1 MTALLNWIKKV
12 FSLPDF
18 PVGAVYIA
26 GLSKVGSQNPITS
39 VHRTLAG
46 FFIADPLS
54 GLVYD
59 VQFDTICKITSDF
72 LASQFIGLSLYDDLE
87 EMISR
92 VQHRYF
98 GDSRRALIVILR
110 DVATRLR
117 ELPSQTTNLS

>member
-1 MTALLNWIKKV
+1 MPN
-12 FSLPDF
+12 F
-18 PVGAVYIA
+18 PVGAVHIA
-26 GLSKVGSQNPITS
+26 GLSKVSSQNPITS
-39 VHRTLAG
+39 VHQTLAG
-46 FFIADPLS
+46 FFVADPVS

-72 LASQFIGLSLYDDLE
+72 LASQFIGLSLYDDLD

-110 DVATRLR
+110 DVAARLR
-117 ELPSQTTNLS
+117 EVSSQTADLS